1 MTTES
6 REQRIFLALADPT
19 RRRLL
24 EMLSGGGRKTAG
36 ELAQEMPIT
45 RQGVSKHLQVLAGAE
60 LVQVQKSGRERYY
73 SFEPESFEEAVNWV
87 TAVHDQWDK
96 RLQALTHFLAEEE
109 NKTNGGN

>member
-1 MTTES
+1 MTMES
-6 REQRIFLALADPT
+6 REQRVFLALADPT

-24 EMLSGGGRKTAG
+24 ERLSADGPKTAS

-45 RQGVSKHLQVLAGAE
+45 RQGVSKHLQVMARAE

-73 SFEPESFEEAVNWV
+73 SFEPESFEEAVNWL

-96 RLQALTHFLAEEE
+96 RLQALSHFLAEEE
-109 NKTNGGN
+109 IGGDK